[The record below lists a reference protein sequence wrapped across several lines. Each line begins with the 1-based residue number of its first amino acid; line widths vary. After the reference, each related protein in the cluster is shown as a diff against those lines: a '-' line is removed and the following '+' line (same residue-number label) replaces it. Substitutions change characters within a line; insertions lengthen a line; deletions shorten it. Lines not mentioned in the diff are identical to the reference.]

1 MKVFTYGN
9 INNDQRHYFIV
20 VCFVIL
26 DIIPFKSSL
35 MNTLKQDNYIPL
47 DSVTSIWDQVFTV
60 APLVVIGTKERNGY
74 DLAPKHMAMPLGFGN
89 YFGFVCTP
97 RHNTFDN
104 ILATGQF
111 TVSFPSPDQIISAS
125 LSASPRTEYISKSKT
140 IVNALPV
147 LKAPS
152 MDAPII
158 ADAYFY
164 LECGL
169 YKIIDGFDDYSIITG
184 RIKSAYA
191 HEDYMKVSEMEE
203 QEQLLK
209 NPLLAYIAP
218 GRFAK
223 IGATYGFPFPKN
235 FQR

>member
-1 MKVFTYGN
+1 MGN
-9 INNDQRHYFIV
+9 DRRHYLFILW
-20 VCFVIL
+20 FVIL
-26 DIIPFKSSL
+26 KIIPFKSFL
-35 MNTLKQDNYIPL
+35 MNTLEQDKYILLEP
-47 DSVTSIWDQVFTV
+47 VISIWDQVFTV
-60 APLVVIGTKERNGY
+60 APLVVIGTKERQGY

-97 RHNTFDN
+97 RHNTFSN

-111 TVSFPSPDQIISAS
+111 TVSFPLPDQIISAS
-125 LSASPRTEYISKSKT
+125 LSALPRTEYISKSKA

-152 MDAPII
+152 MDAPVI

-169 YKIIDGFDDYSIITG
+169 HKIIDGFDDYSIITG
-184 RIKSAYA
+184 KIKAAYA
-191 HEDYMKVSEMEE
+191 HRDYMKVSEMDE

-223 IGATYGFPFPKN
+223 IAATNGFPFPKN
-235 FQR
+235 FKR